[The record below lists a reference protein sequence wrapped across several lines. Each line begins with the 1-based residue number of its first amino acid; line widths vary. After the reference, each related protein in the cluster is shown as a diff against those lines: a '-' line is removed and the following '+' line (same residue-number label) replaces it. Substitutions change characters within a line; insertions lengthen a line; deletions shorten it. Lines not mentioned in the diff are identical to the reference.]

1 MTIGLDLGSHQF
13 RSIRKVEEKLVARCC
28 PAVFTA
34 LTDSP
39 AHRRLLQQSNT
50 QFATC
55 SSGQL
60 LVFGEAAQEWSAM
73 LNQPLTPLLRGGRI
87 PSADPISRQ
96 ILALMIDAILPTP
109 AKPAEIC
116 QMTLPGGQSA
126 RSKERDA
133 DFFQQMVS
141 LRGYQPNLMTAT
153 QALALAELQ
162 DVSFTGIV
170 LTLGHT
176 TCEFG
181 ITHLGRE
188 IVRCVV
194 MSGLSTFDGLPRL
207 GENELPADITI
218 SSEAVQRDYLRFFTD
233 VVTEA
238 KTQFEL
244 DGTLKTLPKP
254 MSVICAGGITS
265 APTFLPLFQRAWDEA
280 KWPTA
285 TRPIRVVSDPNLAV
299 VRGCFIQGELDQPA
313 ERQAA

>member
-1 MTIGLDLGSHQF
+1 VTIGLDLGSHQF
-13 RSIRKVEEKLVARCC
+13 RSIRKVGDKLVARCC

-73 LNQPLTPLLRGGRI
+73 LNQTLTPLIRGGRI
-87 PSADPISRQ
+87 PASDPISRQ
-96 ILALMIDAILPTP
+96 ILALMIDAILPAAST
-109 AKPAEIC
+109 PAEIC
-116 QMTLPGGQSA
+116 RMTLPGGQSG
-126 RSKERDA
+126 RSEDRDA
-133 DFFQQMVS
+133 EFFQHLVS
-141 LRGYQPNLMTAT
+141 LRGYQPVSMTAT

-162 DVSFTGIV
+162 DAYFTGIV
-170 LTLGHT
+170 ITLGHT

-194 MSGLSTFDGLPRL
+194 MTGLSTFDELPRL
-207 GENELPADITI
+207 GANDLPPEITI
-218 SSEAVQRDYLRFFTD
+218 SSDTVQRDYFRFFTD
-233 VVTEA
+233 LITEA

-254 MSVICAGGITS
+254 MAVICAGGITT
-265 APTFLPLFQRAWDEA
+265 ATTFLPLFQRAWDEA
-280 KWPTA
+280 KWPIA
-285 TRPIRVVSDPNLAV
+285 TRTIRVVSEPNLAI
-299 VRGCFIQGELDQPA
+299 VRGCFIQGELDQPV